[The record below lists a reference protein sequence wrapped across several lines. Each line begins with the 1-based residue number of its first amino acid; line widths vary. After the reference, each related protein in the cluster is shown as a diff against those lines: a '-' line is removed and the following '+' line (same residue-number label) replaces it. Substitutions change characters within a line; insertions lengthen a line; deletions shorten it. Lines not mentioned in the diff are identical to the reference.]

1 MRFWAVNK
9 GAWRMNLPRKEQV
22 AREILLFAI
31 FFLLLLGLLT
41 YALHGLTENNNL
53 GSDFYEYYLA
63 GRALFIQHQ
72 NPYSDQVAQQVQMAV
87 YKHLAGQNEDQ
98 LGFAYPPYA
107 LIPALPTFWLSFDW
121 AQALW
126 ISLNLLVLMSLIY
139 LAFPQA
145 PKWAVVSTLFIYPFS
160 FALILGNFNVLVTA
174 FLALAYGILTKDRR
188 LSRPLQ
194 AVLGVL
200 LAWSTVKP
208 QFMWLFLV
216 FLLALAWRRR
226 LWALLASFA
235 VAAILLLGF
244 SFAVMPTWPLA
255 WYDRLVKY
263 TGYNQTWLILTF
275 YLKEVMSLPAASVI
289 TAAAGVV
296 CAALTVWLFS
306 RWWKGMASDLLVMAW
321 CGFVIFLFHPRGKA
335 YEHISF
341 LLPIL
346 LWICQKRKLPRPAWA
361 VGVFW
366 FGSLIMSWLI
376 FILSRQPGASP
387 LLSETP
393 FFLFVAWMAWLF
405 VSERQTAGKLST
417 GE

>member
-1 MRFWAVNK
+1 
-9 GAWRMNLPRKEQV
+9 MNLSRKEHP
-22 AREILLFAI
+22 AREILLSVI
-31 FFLLLLGLLT
+31 LFLLLLGLLT
-41 YALHGLTENNNL
+41 YALHGRTENNNL
-53 GSDFYEYYLA
+53 GSDYYIYYVA
-63 GRALFIQHQ
+63 GRALFINHQ

-87 YKHLAGQNEDQ
+87 YKHLAGPNEDQ

-121 AQALW
+121 AQAFW
-126 ISLNLLVLMSLIY
+126 ISFNLLALMSLIY

-145 PKWAVVSTLFIYPFS
+145 HKWAAISVLFIYPFS

-174 FLALAYGILTKDRR
+174 FLILAYGFLTNDRR

-194 AVLGVL
+194 AGLGVL

-216 FLLALAWRRR
+216 FLLVSAWRRR
-226 LWALLASFA
+226 LWTLLASF
-235 VAAILLLGF
+235 VTTSMLLLGF
-244 SFAVMPTWPLA
+244 SFAVMPTWPMA

-275 YLKEVMSLPAASVI
+275 FLKEVMSLQVATVI
-289 TAAAGVV
+289 TTVAGVV
-296 CAALTVWLFS
+296 CAALTAWLFYY
-306 RWWKGMASDLLVMAW
+306 WWKGKASDLLVMAW
-321 CGFVIFLFHPRGKA
+321 CGFLIFLFHPRGKA
-335 YEHISF
+335 YEHMSF

-346 LWICQKRKLPRPAWA
+346 LWICQKRKMPRPAWA

-366 FGSLIMSWLI
+366 FGSLVMSWLI

-405 VSERQTAGKLST
+405 VSERNSAWKAGK
-417 GE
+417 

>member
-1 MRFWAVNK
+1 
-9 GAWRMNLPRKEQV
+9 MNLLRKEHPS
-22 AREILLFAI
+22 REILFFTILF
-31 FFLLLLGLLT
+31 FLLLGLLT

-53 GSDFYEYYLA
+53 GSDYYIYYLA
-63 GRALFIQHQ
+63 GRALFINHQ

-87 YKHLAGQNEDQ
+87 YKHLAGPNEDQ

-107 LIPALPTFWLSFDW
+107 LLPALPTFWLSFEW
-121 AQALW
+121 AQAFW
-126 ISLNLLVLMSLIY
+126 ISLSLLALMSLIY
-139 LAFPQA
+139 LAFPQS
-145 PKWAVVSTLFIYPFS
+145 PKWAAVSVLFIYPFS

-174 FLALAYGILTKDRR
+174 FLLLAYGILSNDRR

-194 AVLGVL
+194 AGVGVL

-216 FLLALAWRRR
+216 FLLASAWRRR
-226 LWALLASFA
+226 LWTLLASFA
-235 VAAILLLGF
+235 AASMLLLGF
-244 SFAVMPTWPLA
+244 SFAVMPTWPVA
-255 WYDRLVKY
+255 WYDRLVEY

-275 YLKEVMSLPAASVI
+275 FLKEVMSLQVATMI
-289 TAAAGVV
+289 TSGAGVV
-296 CAALTVWLFS
+296 CAALTAWLFY
-306 RWWKGMASDLLVMAW
+306 RWWKSEVPDLLMMAW
-321 CGFVIFLFHPRGKA
+321 CGFLIFLFHPRGKA

-361 VGVFW
+361 VWVFW
-366 FGSLIMSWLI
+366 FGSLAMSWLI

-393 FFLFVAWMAWLF
+393 FFLFVAWMAWLS
-405 VSERQTAGKLST
+405 VSERNSAWKEGK
-417 GE
+417 